1 MLRASVDSKWC
12 MGQPAR
18 LLWIRS
24 AIPGPDY
31 LGVVDH
37 LVGSSVQVVKNASEA
52 LHRLRGEIADIILVE
67 FPLSGWGPA
76 ELLEAIQEINPRIP
90 VLIRDPEG
98 TVPDAVRLLKL
109 GAYHFMSGP
118 LDESELIEHLEMAA
132 EKSRLRQAA
141 ATSVPNAPWKQLLVG
156 ESPLM
161 RDVEQIIQLAG
172 GKRSTVLIS
181 GETGTGKEVVARA
194 LHLASPRAHLPM
206 VAVNCSALPENL
218 LEAELFGHVK
228 GAFTG
233 AVQQRIGRFEQA
245 HNSTVFLDEIGDM
258 PLELQAK
265 LLRVLQERELQ
276 RIGSSDTIKIDV
288 RVIAATNVDLR
299 EKVNQGAF
307 REDLFYRLNVV
318 PVEMP
323 PLRQRASDIPL
334 LAHHFIEKICEV
346 EGIPVKRISRETLDR
361 LCLYPWPG
369 NIRQLQNAVEVAVV
383 LSGDRQDL
391 CPADFPLPA
400 ARARKSLAIE
410 PAHAVVPETG
420 LDFDLAVANFQRS
433 ILEQAI
439 QRSGGNKTVAADLL
453 RMKRTTL
460 LAKLRTLET
469 SANVISIKSA

>member
-1 MLRASVDSKWC
+1 MRRASVDSKWC

-37 LVGSSVQVVKNASEA
+37 LAGSSVQVAKNPSEA
-52 LHRLRGEIADIILVE
+52 LDRLRGEIADIILVE
-67 FPLSGWGPA
+67 FPLTGWGPA

-118 LDESELIEHLEMAA
+118 LDESEMIEHLEMAA

-141 ATSVPNAPWKQLLVG
+141 AASMPHAPWKQLLVG
-156 ESPLM
+156 ESRPM
-161 RDVEQIIQLAG
+161 REVEQIIHLAG
-172 GKRSTVLIS
+172 AKRSTVLIS

-194 LHLASPRAHLPM
+194 LHIASPRAHLPM

-245 HNSTVFLDEIGDM
+245 HNSTLFLDEIGDM

-276 RIGSSDTIKIDV
+276 RIGSSETIKIDV

-299 EKVNQGAF
+299 EKVNQGSF
-307 REDLFYRLNVV
+307 REDLYYRLNVV

-346 EGIPVKRISRETLDR
+346 ESIPVKRISRETLDR
-361 LCLYPWPG
+361 LSLYPWPG

-400 ARARKSLAIE
+400 AKARKSLAIE
-410 PAHAVVPETG
+410 PSHAVVPETG

>member
-1 MLRASVDSKWC
+1 
-12 MGQPAR
+12 
-18 LLWIRS
+18 
-24 AIPGPDY
+24 
-31 LGVVDH
+31 
-37 LVGSSVQVVKNASEA
+37 
-52 LHRLRGEIADIILVE
+52 
-67 FPLSGWGPA
+67 
-76 ELLEAIQEINPRIP
+76 
-90 VLIRDPEG
+90 
-98 TVPDAVRLLKL
+98 LLKL

>member
-1 MLRASVDSKWC
+1 MR
-12 MGQPAR
+12 QPPR

-37 LVGSSVQVVKNASEA
+37 LTAFILQVVKNPAEA
-52 LHRLRGEIADIILVE
+52 LDRQRAEIADVIFVE
-67 FPLSGWGPA
+67 FPLAGWEPA
-76 ELLEAIQEINPRIP
+76 GLLEAIQEINPRVP
-90 VLIRDPEG
+90 VLIRDPQG
-98 TVPDAVRLLKL
+98 TVADAVRLLKL
-109 GAYHFMSGP
+109 GACHFMSGP
-118 LDESELIEHLEMAA
+118 LDDSELIEHLEMAA
-132 EKSRLRQAA
+132 EDCRLRQVAAGRMAA
-141 ATSVPNAPWKQLLVG
+141 ATPWKQLLVG
-156 ESPLM
+156 ESRPM

-172 GKRSTVLIS
+172 PKRSTVLIS

-206 VAVNCSALPENL
+206 VAVNCNALPENL

-233 AVQQRIGRFEQA
+233 ALQQRVGRFEQA
-245 HNSTVFLDEIGDM
+245 HNSTLFLDEIGDM

-276 RIGSSDTIKIDV
+276 RIGSSETIKIDV
-288 RVIAATNVDLR
+288 RIIAATNVDLR
-299 EKVNQGAF
+299 ERIAQGAF

-323 PLRQRASDIPL
+323 PLRQRAADIPL
-334 LAHHFIEKICEV
+334 LVHHFLENVCSA
-346 EGIPVKRISRETLDR
+346 EGAPVKSISRETIDR
-361 LCLYPWPG
+361 LLLYPWPG
-369 NIRQLQNAVEVAVV
+369 NIRQLQNAVEMAVV
-383 LSGDRQDL
+383 LSGDRMDL

-400 ARARKSLAIE
+400 AKARKSFAVE
-410 PAHAVVPETG
+410 PVHAVVPESG
-420 LDFDLAVANFQRS
+420 LDFDLAMADFQRS
-433 ILEQAI
+433 LIEQAI
-439 QRSGGNKTVAADLL
+439 HRSGGNKTLAADLL

-469 SANVISIKSA
+469 RGNVISIKSA

>member
-1 MLRASVDSKWC
+1 MR
-12 MGQPAR
+12 QPAR

-31 LGVVDH
+31 LGVIDH
-37 LVGSSVQVVKNASEA
+37 LAGFSLQVVKDASDA
-52 LHRLRGEIADIILVE
+52 LDRLRAEIADVILVE
-67 FPLSGWGPA
+67 FPLAGWGPA

-98 TVPDAVRLLKL
+98 TVADAVRLLKL

-118 LDESELIEHLEMAA
+118 LDDSELIEQVEMAA
-132 EKSRLRQAA
+132 EAGRLRQTAA
-141 ATSVPNAPWKQLLVG
+141 GSMPNAPWRELLVG
-156 ESPLM
+156 ESRPM
-161 RDVEQIIQLAG
+161 REVEQIIQLAG
-172 GKRSTVLIS
+172 AKRSTVLIS

-233 AVQQRIGRFEQA
+233 ALQQRIGRFEQA
-245 HNSTVFLDEIGDM
+245 HNSTLFLDEIGDM

-276 RIGSSDTIKIDV
+276 RVGSSETIKIDV

-299 EKVNQGAF
+299 EKVSQGAF

-334 LAHHFIEKICEV
+334 LAHHFIEKICGV
-346 EGIPVKRISRETLDR
+346 EGIPVKRISRETVDR
-361 LCLYPWPG
+361 LCVYPWPG
-369 NIRQLQNAVEVAVV
+369 NIRQLQNAVEMAVV
-383 LSGDRQDL
+383 LSGERQDL

-400 ARARKSLAIE
+400 AKARKSLAIE
-410 PAHAVVPETG
+410 PSHAVVPETG

-433 ILEQAI
+433 MLEQAI

-469 SANVISIKSA
+469 RGNVISIKSA